1 MTTKKIKV
9 NISFEIDSED
19 LEDLRD
25 SIYALSSDASY
36 PDLDTRDWKEYYPKW
51 VHDLVES
58 YNGNKFVNKEERT
71 VWFENDPLTEVC
83 LETT

>member
-1 MTTKKIKV
+1 MTNKKIKV
-9 NISFEIDSED
+9 DISFEIDSED

-25 SIYALSSDASY
+25 SIYALCSDASY
-36 PDLDTRDWKEYYPKW
+36 YDMDTRDGKEYYPKW

>member
-9 NISFEIDSED
+9 DISFEIDSKD
-19 LEDLRD
+19 LEDLQ
-25 SIYALSSDASY
+25 SAIQALCSDASY
-36 PDLDTRDWKEYYPKW
+36 YDLDTRAGKEYYPKW